1 MIMPEYGHQGFDR
14 EHPVDH
20 IGRQLIGEQTNER
33 NVELSTADL
42 VCHARTAGV
51 RDGDLH
57 RGMSPVEPGQRVL
70 DDRRGLARAALL
82 CTVLLTRET
91 RDRDA

>member
-51 RDGDLH
+51 RDG
-57 RGMSPVEPGQRVL
+57 E
-70 DDRRGLARAALL
+70 RGLARAALL